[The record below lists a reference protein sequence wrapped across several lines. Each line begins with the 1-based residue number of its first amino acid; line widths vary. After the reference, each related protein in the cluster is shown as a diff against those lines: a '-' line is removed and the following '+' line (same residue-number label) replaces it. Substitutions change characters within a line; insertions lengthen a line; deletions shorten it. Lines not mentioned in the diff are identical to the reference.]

1 MTAPTPPNKTNRIRS
16 VTIEGFRSLKNI
28 QGLELPQLTVLIG
41 ANGAGKSTLIRFFE
55 MLSWMLKAKNLQ
67 EFVLRHGGGDDQF
80 FMGARKTPRIHAE
93 IRMDTEKG
101 QNDYRFDLTHLSAGD
116 TVMVMNEAYRFSA
129 HDIPTK
135 APWTEIAAVGRES
148 SLLEKK
154 HKTAQTIVSLLR
166 QCSTYQ
172 FHDTSINAAIHN
184 RWDVTESFR
193 LRSDGGNL
201 AAVLLDLRNSDHKRY
216 ELIVK
221 QIGRVL
227 PTFKDFVLEEESGKV
242 LLRWVGRQSD
252 KVFGSHLTSDGSL
265 RLFCLLTLLSLPP
278 ERLLC
283 VQADAPAAR
292 LWAAEQ
298 ALRCAEVAAVGLA
311 AWHAR
316 EPDRAVELAIGTY
329 KLNPR
334 TTARFRRWRW
344 RFSPLVLL
352 LTFALADELAQLC
365 LHALLDGAP
374 RPLAGWYRAGWHV
387 SIALSLGWPAALA
400 WATWACATSAKCM
413 DSCPSSRPASMSS

>member
-1 MTAPTPPNKTNRIRS
+1 MTVTAPSNKTNRIRS

-28 QGLELPQLTVLIG
+28 QNLELPPLTVLIG

-80 FMGARKTPRIHAE
+80 FMGARKTPRIRAE
-93 IRMDTEKG
+93 LCLETEKG
-101 QNDYRFDLTHLSAGD
+101 HNDYRFELAHISAGD
-116 TVMVMNEAYRFSA
+116 SVMVMNEAYRYSA

-135 APWTEIAAVGRES
+135 AKWTELEPVGKES
-148 SLLEKK
+148 SLLDKK
-154 HKTAQTIVSLLR
+154 SKTAQTIVNLLR

-201 AAVLLDLRNSDHKRY
+201 AAVLLDLRKTDGKRY
-216 ELIVK
+216 ALIVK

-227 PTFKDFVLEEESGKV
+227 PAFKDFVLEEEAGKV

-278 ERLLC
+278 ERLPDVMFFDEPELGLHPHAITLVAEMFKRLSKKRQIFIATQSPYLVDC
-283 VQADAPAAR
+283 FELENIIVANANNGETMLRNLPREHYQRWLDEEYQLSDIWLQQAAGGVAWLGDTQPVQR
-292 LWAAEQ
+292 EGVAE
-298 ALRCAEVAAVGLA
+298 
-311 AWHAR
+311 
-316 EPDRAVELAIGTY
+316 
-329 KLNPR
+329 
-334 TTARFRRWRW
+334 
-344 RFSPLVLL
+344 
-352 LTFALADELAQLC
+352 
-365 LHALLDGAP
+365 
-374 RPLAGWYRAGWHV
+374 AGRGE
-387 SIALSLGWPAALA
+387 
-400 WATWACATSAKCM
+400 
-413 DSCPSSRPASMSS
+413 

>member
-1 MTAPTPPNKTNRIRS
+1 MTEAKQPTRANRIRS

-28 QGLELPQLTVLIG
+28 QSLELPQLTVLIG

-93 IRMDTEKG
+93 LCLDTEKG
-101 QNDYRFDLTHLSAGD
+101 QNDYCFDLTHISAGD
-116 TVMVMNEAYRFSA
+116 TVMVMNEAYRYSA
-129 HDIPTK
+129 HDIPSK
-135 APWTEIAAVGRES
+135 AKWTEIEAVGKES

-154 HKTAQTIVSLLR
+154 QKTAQTIVNLLR

-172 FHDTSINAAIHN
+172 FHDTSINSAIHN

-201 AAVLLDLRNSDHKRY
+201 AAVLLDLRKTDSKRY

-221 QIGRVL
+221 QITRVL
-227 PTFKDFVLEEESGKV
+227 PAFKDFVLEEAAGKV

-265 RLFCLLTLLSLPP
+265 RLFCLLTLLNLPP
-278 ERLLC
+278 DRLPDVMFFDEPELGLHPHAITLVAEMFKRLSKKRQIFVATQSPYLVDC
-283 VQADAPAAR
+283 FELENIIVASANNGETVLRNLPHDHYQRWLDEEYQLSDIWLQQATGGVAWLGDTQPVQREGSAGT
-292 LWAAEQ
+292 EQ
-298 ALRCAEVAAVGLA
+298 
-311 AWHAR
+311 
-316 EPDRAVELAIGTY
+316 VE
-329 KLNPR
+329 
-334 TTARFRRWRW
+334 
-344 RFSPLVLL
+344 
-352 LTFALADELAQLC
+352 
-365 LHALLDGAP
+365 
-374 RPLAGWYRAGWHV
+374 
-387 SIALSLGWPAALA
+387 
-400 WATWACATSAKCM
+400 
-413 DSCPSSRPASMSS
+413 